1 MEVLG
6 HLTPKNVFTTIT
18 APFNIYLF
26 VRKPQVAVPRCTIC
40 VYRCVST
47 KLPPNQIEND
57 LPLSLAAILLLNK
70 EIHWEKILKLVARNE
85 YCIQIS

>member
-18 APFNIYLF
+18 APFNIWLF

-40 VYRCVST
+40 VHVSA
-47 KLPPNQIEND
+47 LF
-57 LPLSLAAILLLNK
+57 LLTGMT
-70 EIHWEKILKLVARNE
+70 IVAL
-85 YCIQIS
+85 YLLIIDGAVKDKKKY